1 MRWLSAGRT
10 ILSSNLRRLP
20 GPWWDRERNQVIFIT
35 SHVHSGSTWLS
46 FVLGTHRL
54 AAHLGEYHR
63 PFEQR
68 GHVACRLCQGKGL
81 PECTMLHG
89 IEEVATSNAYG
100 FALKRYAQEG
110 IHTLV
115 DCSKQLTWLQ
125 TVLDAGG
132 GAKGKN
138 ITIKV
143 IHLVREPRGW
153 LASYTRR
160 HPERTA
166 EECFE
171 DWQTHIE
178 QTTETLKKF
187 GLAYTSANYDTLCL
201 EPSRT
206 FPELARFTGLS
217 WSSKQLQ
224 YWEKEHHGLGG
235 NGAALN
241 NLANTPYANPR
252 TADEGFYRDR
262 LRQSFYDQ
270 RWRTH
275 QSADQWD
282 SLCRTSR
289 TDQILAKCK
298 TSLNLIDSQAGS
310 LNQ

>member
-1 MRWLSAGRT
+1 MAVGAARVAARPWGHQTRPAGVHACLCVSCCKHQE
-10 ILSSNLRRLP
+10 IL
-20 GPWWDRERNQVIFIT
+20 
-35 SHVHSGSTWLS
+35 
-46 FVLGTHRL
+46 
-54 AAHLGEYHR
+54 
-63 PFEQR
+63 
-68 GHVACRLCQGKGL
+68 K
-81 PECTMLHG
+81 
-89 IEEVATSNAYG
+89 
-100 FALKRYAQEG
+100 LK
-110 IHTLV
+110 
-115 DCSKQLTWLQ
+115 
-125 TVLDAGG
+125 
-132 GAKGKN
+132 
-138 ITIKV
+138 
-143 IHLVREPRGW
+143 
-153 LASYTRR
+153 
-160 HPERTA
+160 
-166 EECFE
+166 
-171 DWQTHIE
+171 
-178 QTTETLKKF
+178 TTETLKKL
-187 GLAYTSANYDTLCL
+187 GLAYTWANYDTLCL
-201 EPSRT
+201 KPSRT